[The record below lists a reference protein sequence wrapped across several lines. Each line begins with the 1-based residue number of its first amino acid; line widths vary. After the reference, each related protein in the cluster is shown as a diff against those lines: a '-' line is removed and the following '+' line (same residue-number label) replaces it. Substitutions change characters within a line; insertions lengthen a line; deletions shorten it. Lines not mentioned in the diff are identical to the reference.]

1 MKHKRLT
8 RLRRAFS
15 RTRHTTKYNGLSVE
29 EQLLLRCYN
38 RLDERDRKDL
48 LCFLFEKTSRLR

>member
-1 MKHKRLT
+1 MKHKRLSQ
-8 RLRRAFS
+8 LRKALSRAE
-15 RTRHTTKYNGLSVE
+15 HTSKYDGLSAE
-29 EQLLLRCYN
+29 EQLLLCCYN

>member
-1 MKHKRLT
+1 MKHKRLSQI
-8 RLRRAFS
+8 RRAFS
-15 RTRHTTKYNGLSVE
+15 RNRHTSKYDGLSAE
-29 EQLLLRCYN
+29 EQLLLCCYN